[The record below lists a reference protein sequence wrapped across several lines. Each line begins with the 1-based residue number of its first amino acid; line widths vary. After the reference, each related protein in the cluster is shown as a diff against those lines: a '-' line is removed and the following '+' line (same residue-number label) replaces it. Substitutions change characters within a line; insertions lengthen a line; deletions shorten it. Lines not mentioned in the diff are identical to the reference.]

1 MHVTSKHGIE
11 VLQDPEY
18 GSHWDRAEPE
28 NLASSSGVGI
38 GLPITA
44 RPYPVSLGEPP
55 AQGLV
60 QFERMAGSTPPAGS
74 PVRDVM
80 KDLPEAPA

>member
-1 MHVTSKHGIE
+1 MSPQNTESKYCKIRSTALTGI
-11 VLQDPEY
+11 
-18 GSHWDRAEPE
+18 GAEPE